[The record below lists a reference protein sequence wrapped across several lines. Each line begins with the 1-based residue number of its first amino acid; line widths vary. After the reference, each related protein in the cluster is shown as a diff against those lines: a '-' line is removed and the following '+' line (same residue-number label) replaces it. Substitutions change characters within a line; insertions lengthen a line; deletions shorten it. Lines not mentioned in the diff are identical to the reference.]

1 MTALWPWYCV
11 FFVFGCVS
19 TGVHPCSQDLCLLR
33 RAFDVDSLLA
43 SKDCFTSDDADAYYT
58 RTTDVDYRALELC
71 VGPGM
76 HTVLRAPFPIAG
88 FGGHT
93 RQAVLVLAEVA
104 AVAEQVD
111 QRLVELGDHEKA
123 GTRSNVL
130 EVGFGRGYCTMFLAG
145 LMPHVRFHGVD
156 RVQRHLQ
163 LGQLA
168 CVKGGYSNV
177 ELFVGDGADFLSA
190 VTDTVYDVVFGV
202 ESLCHLDTTAK
213 LKTFVSNASRRLTFP
228 GGRLVIVDGF
238 RSAGFASAS
247 EDHRTAMRL
256 AECGFRIRRMPSK
269 AEWVQE
275 AKDAG
280 LHLVR
285 HTDLTSEALPFW
297 TMGWRLARSILRLV
311 PFVRVFGVADN
322 LISVTMTAQALRGA
336 AEYGVLVFQRR

>member
-1 MTALWPWYCV
+1 MD
-11 FFVFGCVS
+11 GI
-19 TGVHPCSQDLCLLR
+19 
-33 RAFDVDSLLA
+33 LA
-43 SKDCFTSDDADAYYT
+43 AKDYFTSDDADAYYT
-58 RTTDVDYRALELC
+58 RTTDVDYRALEMC

-76 HTVLRAPFPIAG
+76 HTELSAPFPIMR

-93 RQAVLVLAEVA
+93 RQAVMVLSEVV
-104 AVAEQVD
+104 AVTEAAEQ
-111 QRLVELGDHEKA
+111 QLVELGDDA
-123 GTRSNVL
+123 AVDSRANVL

-145 LMPHVRFHGVD
+145 LMPHVCFQGVD

-177 ELFVGDGADFLSA
+177 ELFVGDGAEFLSA
-190 VTDTVYDVVFGV
+190 VSDTVYDVVFGV

-213 LKTFVSNASRRLTFP
+213 LKAFVSNASRRLAFP

-275 AKDAG
+275 AKEVG
-280 LHLVR
+280 LHLIR
-285 HTDLTSEALPFW
+285 NTDLTSEALPFW
-297 TMGWRLARSILRLV
+297 TLGWRLARSILRLV
-311 PFVRVFGVADN
+311 PFVRVLGVTDN
-322 LISVTMTAQALRGA
+322 LLSVAMTAQALRGA